1 MSVFLAHG
9 ASGSPASMAPWVDGL
24 RDRGIGGA
32 AVRLPRGAAERAIVP
47 FASQVP
53 DEPGAVIGGRSFG
66 GRVATMLA
74 AGFGAAPE
82 REHGIAGVVAM
93 SYPLHRPGRPDASL
107 ARTDY
112 WPSIAVPML
121 LLSGDRDP
129 FARIDLLR
137 LAAPR
142 LRDGR
147 LLVYPGLGHDLKAV
161 REAALDEI
169 AAFVRSLG

>member
-1 MSVFLAHG
+1 
-9 ASGSPASMAPWVDGL
+9 MAPWVDGL
-24 RDRGIGGA
+24 RDRGVAGV

-47 FASQVP
+47 FATQVP

-74 AGFGAAPE
+74 AGLGAAPQ
-82 REHGIAGVVAM
+82 RKHGFAGVVAM
-93 SYPLHRPGRPDASL
+93 SYPLHRPGRPDPSL
-107 ARTDY
+107 ARTDH
-112 WPSIAVPML
+112 WPSIGVPVL

-137 LAAPR
+137 LAVPR

-147 LLVYPGLGHDLKAV
+147 LVVYPGLGHDLNVV

-169 AAFVRSLG
+169 AAFVKSLG